1 MYCSVEDIVRSMD
14 EETLKNLT
22 TNNSSEIEYDTDL
35 INVKIDE
42 QSRYIDSYLS
52 GRYLLP
58 ITNTNDLKL
67 LNPICVSLVIETIY
81 SRRLLELPD
90 VIFARKKAV
99 INDLEKIQKG
109 VITLYSASGSPA
121 AEERASSRRT
131 SKVQRYFTDETLRNY

>member
-1 MYCSVEDIVRSMD
+1 MYCSVEDIVRSID
-14 EETLKNLT
+14 EEKLRDLT
-22 TNNSSEIEYDTDL
+22 TNSSSQVEYDANI

-58 ITNTNDLKL
+58 ITNVADIKL
-67 LNPICVSLVIETIY
+67 LNPICVSLVIEALY
-81 SRRLLELPD
+81 SRRLLEMPE
-90 VIFARKKAV
+90 VIYLRKKAV

-109 VITLYSASGSPA
+109 VIMLYSASGSPA

>member
-1 MYCSVEDIVRSMD
+1 MHCSVEDIVRSID
-14 EETLKNLT
+14 EEQLRNLT
-22 TNNSSEIEYDTDL
+22 TSSSSQVEYDAN
-35 INVKIDE
+35 IISVKIDE

-58 ITNTNDLKL
+58 ITNTGDLKL
-67 LNPICVSLVIETIY
+67 LNPMCVSLVIEALY
-81 SRRLLELPD
+81 SRRLLDMPE
-90 VIFARKKAV
+90 VIYLRKKAV

-109 VITLYSASGSPA
+109 VIMLYSASGSPT

>member
-1 MYCSVEDIVRSMD
+1 MYCSVEDIVRSID
-14 EETLKNLT
+14 EEQLRNLT
-22 TNNSSEIEYDTDL
+22 TNSSSQVEYDAN
-35 INVKIDE
+35 IISVKIDE

-58 ITNTNDLKL
+58 ITNTGDLKL
-67 LNPICVSLVIETIY
+67 LNPICVSLVIEALY
-81 SRRLLELPD
+81 SRRLLDMPE
-90 VIFARKKAV
+90 VIYLRKKAV

-109 VITLYSASGSPA
+109 VIMLYSASGSPT